1 MHACIHTHLN
11 TCTGSALSHSAL
23 LSPTKHTD
31 RNLQRPSL
39 YMPLLVPI
47 GDPYNAEGS
56 CFSSFPPLF
65 PLSLSLSLSLSASP
79 AAPLRLCAGSL
90 LFIAHPSHPH
100 PRPLPSI
107 FLPCVPERRGGGGG
121 GGRQRVTAGG
131 KAAVHTHKLDL
142 VNEGEI
148 AGGER
153 SAAGRGEARRGE
165 RERLRGEKKKKRWM
179 HVCGGEKTLG
189 LVVGSPA
196 RLYSCQNSFIRIIH
210 LSSAVCLCV
219 CGSSSV
225 GGLACLL
232 LRCYNLPGSGGT
244 IIRSEE
250 RRVG

>member
-1 MHACIHTHLN
+1 M
-11 TCTGSALSHSAL
+11 
-23 LSPTKHTD
+23 
-31 RNLQRPSL
+31 
-39 YMPLLVPI
+39 
-47 GDPYNAEGS
+47 
-56 CFSSFPPLF
+56 
-65 PLSLSLSLSLSASP
+65 
-79 AAPLRLCAGSL
+79 
-90 LFIAHPSHPH
+90 
-100 PRPLPSI
+100 
-107 FLPCVPERRGGGGG
+107 
-121 GGRQRVTAGG
+121 
-131 KAAVHTHKLDL
+131 HTHKLDL

-165 RERLRGEKKKKRWM
+165 RERLGGEKKKKRWM

-244 IIRSEE
+244 IISSMSFLLLLLLFLLLLLLLLLPLRCILYCDRSQDLCIKMVFLCVSVSLCVCVCVCVCVVAHVSE
-250 RRVG
+250 RGFLCECIDL